1 MRIDLLTLF
10 PAMCEA
16 VLGESIIGRARKAGY
31 VMIECHDI
39 RAFSKDKHRHVDD
52 YPYGGGVGMIM
63 QPGPIFDCFAD
74 LCGHLRARPHLV
86 YLTPQGKRF
95 NQQTALRFSQLD
107 NLCLLCG
114 HYEGVDERVLTE
126 IVDEEISLGDFVL
139 TGGELPALCVA
150 DAVARLLPGVLAGEE
165 SWREESIASGLLEY
179 PQYTRP
185 PVYHGKAVPEV
196 LRGGHHAHIM
206 DFRRKAALTR
216 TVSRRPDLLETAEL
230 TKKDQ
235 TFLRALS
242 EKQKRATAG
251 T

>member
-10 PAMCEA
+10 PDMCEA
-16 VLGESIIGRARKAGY
+16 VLSESIIGRARRAGY
-31 VMIECHDI
+31 VTIACHDI

-52 YPYGGGVGMIM
+52 YPYGGGAGMLM

-74 LCGHLRARPHLV
+74 LCGRLLKRPHLV
-86 YLTPQGKRF
+86 YLTPQGKCFDQR
-95 NQQTALRFSQLD
+95 TALRFSSME

-114 HYEGVDERVLTE
+114 HYEGVDERVLDE

-165 SWREESIASGLLEY
+165 SWQEESIASGLLEY

-185 PVYHGKAVPEV
+185 PVYHGRAVPDV
-196 LRGGHHAHIM
+196 LLGGHHAHIV
-206 DFRRKAALTR
+206 DFRRKASLQR
-216 TVSRRPDLLETAEL
+216 TQARRPDLLQSADL
-230 TKKDQ
+230 TEKDRA
-235 TFLRALS
+235 FLQSR
-242 EKQKRATAG
+242 E
-251 T
+251 

>member
-31 VMIECHDI
+31 VTIECHDI

-95 NQQTALRFSQLD
+95 HQQTALRFSQLD

-196 LRGGHHAHIM
+196 LLGGHHAHIM
-206 DFRRKAALTR
+206 DFRREAALTR

-230 TKKDQ
+230 TKEDQ
-235 TFLRALS
+235 KFLRVLS